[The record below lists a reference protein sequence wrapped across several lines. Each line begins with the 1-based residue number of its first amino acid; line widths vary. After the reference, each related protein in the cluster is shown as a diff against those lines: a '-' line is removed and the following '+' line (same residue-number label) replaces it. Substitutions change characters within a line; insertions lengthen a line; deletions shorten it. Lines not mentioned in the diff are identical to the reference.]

1 MRSSLVCA
9 IAASFTLAGCAG
21 VGSGVPSSNS
31 GNPPPPN
38 ATQNARTAAQ
48 AAMTP
53 VSAGDMTNGLFGGA
67 YGQPLVI
74 THGAPTMQALSS
86 TCTDR
91 HEFFVTQIS
100 PTETKYEIKFFY
112 DRACTELAKDVVAD
126 VTIPDPSD
134 ESIVRTAT
142 WWNKAGTE
150 LANRNANF
158 NITGSPGNFAAVL
171 TSAFYVGTSSQ
182 PTNQF
187 GGQLTVAPQ
196 NPTTFTIAGDHADIL
211 NVVDPKV
218 DASFGVSAALQ
229 NVTASVDGSGDVTF
243 AGGRTLSLSAGS
255 LYSLTMPS
263 APPFQVEGG
272 TVIGTGNA
280 SGSIEFDAAGQL
292 MAVNVNVTTVD
303 GYDVAMTSSGSPGS
317 IAINGVVTNSSG
329 QQVATFTVD
338 QYGDGV
344 ITFANGSQALIIDW
358 HIVG

>member
-1 MRSSLVCA
+1 MRSSFVCA

-21 VGSGVPSSNS
+21 AGSGVLSSAK
-31 GNPPPPN
+31 PPTQN
-38 ATQNARTAAQ
+38 ATQDARTAAQ
-48 AAMTP
+48 AAMSP
-53 VSAGDMTNGLFGGA
+53 VGTGDMTSGLFGGA

-74 THGAPTMQALSS
+74 TDNSQTFHALSQQ
-86 TCTDR
+86 CVNR
-91 HEFFVTQIS
+91 HEFFKTQIS
-100 PTETKYEIKFFY
+100 PDETKYEIKFFY
-112 DRACTELAKDVVAD
+112 DQACTQLAKDVVAD

-142 WWNKAGTE
+142 WFNKAGTQ

-158 NITGSPGNFAAVL
+158 NIAGSPGNFAAVL
-171 TSAFYVGTSSQ
+171 TSAFYVGTATQ

-196 NPTTFTIAGDHADIL
+196 NSTTWTIAGDHADIL
-211 NVVDPKV
+211 NIVDPRV
-218 DASFGVSAALQ
+218 NASYGVSAALQ

-243 AGGRTLSLSAGS
+243 AGGRTISLSAGS
-255 LYSLTMPS
+255 LYGLTMPS

-292 MAVNVNVTTVD
+292 MAVDVNVTTVD
-303 GYDVAMTSSGSPGS
+303 GYNVAMTSSGSPGS
-317 IAINGVVTNSSG
+317 IAINGVVTNSGG

-344 ITFANGSQALIIDW
+344 ITFANGTQALIIDW
-358 HIVG
+358 RIVG